1 MRSTNV
7 TLHGSFSWSL
17 YFCNFVICL
26 GIRFSILSVFPLT
39 RFRYRVLTQ
48 LIKAVLCVSL
58 NPIPPARVVD
68 SPIKLRVRV
77 RCQIPPPN
85 FLFIK
90 LVLCAFEK
98 HLHVFL
104 NCFFQHYLYH
114 LCNCWFEKL
123 QLDFIIAKV
132 SLEFL
137 LTVPLKCIWRV
148 PSHFKFLWAVPIT
161 VLLKTLWASF

>member
-1 MRSTNV
+1 MIHQIRSELWLMRSTNV

-68 SPIKLRVRV
+68 SPITLRVRV
-77 RCQIPPPN
+77 RFPRQI
-85 FLFIK
+85 
-90 LVLCAFEK
+90 
-98 HLHVFL
+98 
-104 NCFFQHYLYH
+104 
-114 LCNCWFEKL
+114 
-123 QLDFIIAKV
+123 
-132 SLEFL
+132 SFL
-137 LTVPLKCIWRV
+137 LSSCYVHLKNTFMFFLIVSFNITYTISVTVDLKNFNLI
-148 PSHFKFLWAVPIT
+148 S
-161 VLLKTLWASF
+161 LLQKCPWNSF